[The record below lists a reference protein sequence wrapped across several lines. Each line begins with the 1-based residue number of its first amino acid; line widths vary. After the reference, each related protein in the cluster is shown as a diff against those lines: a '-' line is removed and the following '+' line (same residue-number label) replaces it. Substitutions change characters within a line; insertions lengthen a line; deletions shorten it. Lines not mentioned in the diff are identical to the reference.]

1 MWSFLLDRRVPA
13 APRYLLDL
21 SAVTPDLEP
30 IPVME
35 TPHILKSLLD
45 TLFSNDELKMWQIYE
60 EHSGNIC
67 VKLRFNGRELGL
79 NVNVLQSTRQGTFK
93 RRSAAQTKRDR
104 ERASHHQMKTRSQ
117 RQAADEE
124 DTETAQEMPRIE
136 VARSGD
142 FTRANLKK

>member
-1 MWSFLLDRRVPA
+1 MTFESEKEINIIRNLITLNMTYVFLINIFLWSLLLDRRVPV

-67 VKLRFNGRELGL
+67 VKLRFSAWT
-79 NVNVLQSTRQGTFK
+79 QCKCSAKHATRY
-93 RRSAAQTKRDR
+93 
-104 ERASHHQMKTRSQ
+104 
-117 RQAADEE
+117 
-124 DTETAQEMPRIE
+124 I
-136 VARSGD
+136 
-142 FTRANLKK
+142 